1 MRNTNCRNVRRDI
14 EEAGNGDFLS
24 AQAHAHIQTC
34 EPCATIA
41 ARQSS
46 LSALM
51 SSLGTIEAPGD
62 FDFRLRARLAG
73 ERQGNAQVLSS
84 KFSFRY
90 GFAAVALTLVAAAA
104 FMLTAYRNTINSE
117 APKTV
122 AANQENQAPKDSTQP
137 VNPAAVAIA
146 PKEEAVAVEA
156 SSERQPTPK
165 RRELAGLR
173 PGSRIGTR
181 TTSSTPAEVLSKL
194 GETHPKGS
202 FPINASYQSLKV
214 SVDDGSGG
222 FRTISLPTVSF
233 GSQRTVS
240 QNPTPLMASSRGVW

>member
-1 MRNTNCRNVRRDI
+1 MRNKNCRNVRRDI
-14 EEAGNGDFLS
+14 EEAGNSDFLS

-34 EPCATIA
+34 EPCASVA

-62 FDFRLRARLAG
+62 FDFRLRARLAA
-73 ERQGNAQVLSS
+73 EREGSAPVAFG
-84 KFSFRY
+84 KFSFGY
-90 GFAAVALTLVAAAA
+90 GFAAVALTLVAAA
-104 FMLTAYRNTINSE
+104 FMLIAYRNSINNE

-122 AANQENQAPKDSTQP
+122 AAKPENQAPMRSSQP
-137 VNPAAVAIA
+137 AEPAAVAIA
-146 PKEEAVAVEA
+146 PKEEAVAVDV
-156 SSERQPTPK
+156 SSDRQPTPK

-181 TTSSTPAEVLSKL
+181 TTSSTPAAVLSKL
-194 GETHPKGS
+194 GETHPNGS

-222 FRTISLPTVSF
+222 FKTISLPTVSF

-240 QNPTPLMASSRGVW
+240 QNPTPLMASARGVW

>member
-14 EEAGNGDFLS
+14 EKAGNGDFLS
-24 AQAHAHIQTC
+24 AQARAHIQTC
-34 EPCATIA
+34 EACATVA

-51 SSLGTIEAPGD
+51 SSLGTIEAPSD
-62 FDFRLRARLAG
+62 FDFRLRARLAA
-73 ERQGNAQVLSS
+73 ERQGRAQVAPG
-84 KFSFRY
+84 KFSFGY

-104 FMLTAYRNTINSE
+104 FMLVAYRNSINNE
-117 APKTV
+117 PAKTV
-122 AANQENQAPKDSTQP
+122 AANEESQSPKNSTQP
-137 VNPAAVAIA
+137 VNGTAVAIA
-146 PKEEAVAVEA
+146 PKEEAVAVEV

-173 PGSRIGTR
+173 PGSRMGTR
-181 TTSSTPAEVLSKL
+181 TTSSTPAAVLSKL
-194 GETHPKGS
+194 GETHANGS